1 MINIAQAGVLMG
13 FKKVSDFDADYQAVL
28 DRSAALGYALPSA
41 GQQIKQNQLVLAL
54 KLAGVWALLDI
65 LYILATDGDSD
76 FATLNWKVPTSFKL
90 TKINSPTFTNN
101 IGFNGNGTTS
111 YLQTGFIP
119 GTDGVNYT
127 LINASIFHHIN
138 SNVAETGVDY
148 GGGNASA
155 SQRTT
160 FISRNASDVLTSA
173 LNGSTATSNASVN
186 SVGFYLNDRTAQPA
200 GNHQIYKNGSVFD
213 ASNGAGGAALS
224 TFQIY
229 LCANN
234 NSGTLQSFNAKQISC
249 FGLGA
254 SLLSVQS
261 SLYTAWNTYFTSL

>member
-13 FKKVSDFDADYQAVL
+13 FKKISEFDADYDAVL
-28 DRSAALGYALPSA
+28 DRGTALGYALPSA

-54 KLAGVWALLDI
+54 KLAGVWTLLDI

-76 FATLNWKVPTSFKL
+76 FATLNWKAPTSFKL

-101 IGFNGNGTTS
+101 VGFNGNGTTS

-127 LINASIFHHIN
+127 LTNASIFHHIN
-138 SNVAETGVDY
+138 SNVAEAATDY

-155 SQRTT
+155 SQRTS
-160 FISRNASDVLTSA
+160 FRSRDSTDAVISA
-173 LNGSTATSNASVN
+173 LNGSTATSNASLN
-186 SVGFYLNDRTAQPA
+186 SIGFWLNDRTAAPA
-200 GNHQIYKNGSVFD
+200 GNHQIYKDGSVFD

-234 NSGTLQSFNAKQISC
+234 NAGVLQAFTTKQISC

-254 SLLSVQS
+254 SLLSIQS
-261 SLYTAWNTYFTSL
+261 SLYSAWNTYFTSL